1 MAPFSASP
9 DASSAG
15 SSTSIASAAGRFFP
29 AARLGLGAGGG
40 GAATALEDRREERR
54 APVDASAASGAA
66 GGFESA
72 VVPSAVAGTAV
83 AAAAL
88 RGMFA
93 GLRRFRLADQG
104 RLVWL
109 DKGICETK

>member
-54 APVDASAASGAA
+54 APVDASAASGTA

-72 VVPSAVAGTAV
+72 VVPSAVAGTA

-93 GLRRFRLADQG
+93 GLRRFGLADQG